1 MLSKVAR
8 EDENFLPE
16 KKAKSGLWYAAEDM
30 VTKNLCE
37 RYLFIIFIFKTQG
50 HPLMISP

>member
-37 RYLFIIFIFKTQG
+37 QYLFIIFIFKTQG